1 MVCLYQTLLNQSRQ
15 QKKESTCVPELVELS
30 QLGRNP
36 TPQVRRVCVCLRRVD
51 PPDLPE
57 HVHFHSLIS
66 TVVHIAYLH
75 FIALLIGGHH
85 LGSPPGTVHAGG
97 SADDRYCRS
106 GRERVDTPGI
116 GQGTKGHPSQHY
128 PPPHITSKGPVS
140 PQGQEIAKSLQ
151 SSPGAQECIKGRI
164 WIWEIWPP
172 MCTTQKALQTK
183 KALFQIHLL

>member
-1 MVCLYQTLLNQSRQ
+1 M
-15 QKKESTCVPELVELS
+15 
-30 QLGRNP
+30 
-36 TPQVRRVCVCLRRVD
+36 
-51 PPDLPE
+51 
-57 HVHFHSLIS
+57 
-66 TVVHIAYLH
+66 
-75 FIALLIGGHH
+75 
-85 LGSPPGTVHAGG
+85 GSPPGTVHAGG

-164 WIWEIWPP
+164 WISTEHSMGKSPARGQGMGVALCISL
-172 MCTTQKALQTK
+172 CSYTQGRRHRFTKVWGMPDRGGSASAGLDTPWRNEGELDKCKRRKQKEAMAQHLGRQDVGSLQC
-183 KALFQIHLL
+183 I